1 MGCPSSRQASYG
13 TGNLK
18 ENCPGKNDVKI
29 AKIYL
34 SGIKLKIHDNF
45 VSGFFDLAEEINH

>member
-1 MGCPSSRQASYG
+1 MSFKPASVLWDRQFKG
-13 TGNLK
+13 ELL
-18 ENCPGKNDVKI
+18 PGKNDVKI

-34 SGIKLKIHDNF
+34 SGIKLKIHNNF